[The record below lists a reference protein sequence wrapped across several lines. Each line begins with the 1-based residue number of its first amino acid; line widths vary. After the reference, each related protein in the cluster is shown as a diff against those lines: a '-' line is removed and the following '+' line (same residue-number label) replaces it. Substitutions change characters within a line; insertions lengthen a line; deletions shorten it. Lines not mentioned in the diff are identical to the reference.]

1 MIIKSRVRIV
11 FVPRVPPASFEVNG
25 GGIVLFLQSR
35 LFALRANLK
44 AVVSV
49 VLKNIKFLFARRAF
63 IRIYWHITTTPLQLD
78 HGSPVALRFDIQH
91 VSPCR
96 SL

>member
-1 MIIKSRVRIV
+1 MSHAFIFIIPPLALKVYGIGRVD
-11 FVPRVPPASFEVNG
+11 
-25 GGIVLFLQSR
+25 LLQRR

>member
-11 FVPRVPPASFEVNG
+11 FVPRIPPASFEVHRRW
-25 GGIVLFLQSR
+25 IVLFLQSR

-49 VLKNIKFLFARRAF
+49 VLESVKLPAARRAF
-63 IRIYWHITTTPLQLD
+63 IRINWHITTTPLQLD